1 MSDESNVA
9 VLLISH
15 GSSLPY
21 GEEVFNEIC
30 EKFKSLSELDAEV
43 GYMKV
48 SHPTLKEAVSNLK
61 ECNPGLKRIIA
72 IPVFLANGIHTNIDI
87 PTILG
92 LNPKEVDPRQPDG
105 NYPKGHYLY
114 GLEDID
120 FDGDLEL
127 LDAIGPNPKLLKIIN
142 NRISSGLKESK
153 LDDDSKTGVLLV
165 SHGSRL
171 NYNYEFISNLF
182 NQFKEQTEYPCDFG
196 FMELVEP
203 NIPSSINN
211 LTKNNDIDRLIVV
224 PIFIAPGVHTTR
236 DIPTI
241 LSLID
246 GDESEHHH
254 HHHHDGEGHSHSHS
268 HSHSHGHGDEK
279 VEFDGE
285 ILYPDPIGSD
295 DILIEIL
302 WDKGKEVL

>member
-1 MSDESNVA
+1 
-9 VLLISH
+9 
-15 GSSLPY
+15 
-21 GEEVFNEIC
+21 
-30 EKFKSLSELDAEV
+30 
-43 GYMKV
+43 
-48 SHPTLKEAVSNLK
+48 
-61 ECNPGLKRIIA
+61 
-72 IPVFLANGIHTNIDI
+72 
-87 PTILG
+87 
-92 LNPKEVDPRQPDG
+92 
-105 NYPKGHYLY
+105 
-114 GLEDID
+114 
-120 FDGDLEL
+120 
-127 LDAIGPNPKLLKIIN
+127 
-142 NRISSGLKESK
+142 
-153 LDDDSKTGVLLV
+153 
-165 SHGSRL
+165 
-171 NYNYEFISNLF
+171 
-182 NQFKEQTEYPCDFG
+182 
-196 FMELVEP
+196 MELVEP

-302 WDKGKEVL
+302 WDKVKEVL